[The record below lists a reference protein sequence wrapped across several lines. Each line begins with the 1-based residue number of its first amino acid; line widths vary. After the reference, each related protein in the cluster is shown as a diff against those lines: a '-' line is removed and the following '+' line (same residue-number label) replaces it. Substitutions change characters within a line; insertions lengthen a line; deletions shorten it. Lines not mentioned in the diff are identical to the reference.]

1 MDVCCSAPFAE
12 RNHADIFPRKI
23 TKDKGNTSSE
33 KKDIWLS
40 GKRDLNLDLVSLMMH
55 NRIQAVHNSNKAAS
69 PTCGNL

>member
-40 GKRDLNLDLVSLMMH
+40 RKRDLNLDLVSLMMH
-55 NRIQAVHNSNKAAS
+55 NRI
-69 PTCGNL
+69 